1 MKVATSIVLGLLG
14 LLLAQVQVGL
24 LEVSIFILRGIN
36 FFFKL
41 LKIKLKTKTLIVAK
55 YHQEIK

>member
-1 MKVATSIVLGLLG
+1 MKVATSIVLGLLC

-24 LEVSIFILRGIN
+24 LKLSIFLLREIN